1 MFTVIRPGQSLPN
14 QGRSQAYLV
23 CDNWDDWFSYRTM
36 FTLFVFDGAGVRH
49 RPGSV
54 KIGEVGLVG
63 GPGGPETPKGI
74 RFPTLPD
81 HFSQLESSVHFSLG
95 QDEDYYETLT
105 SLSYGLGVAVLK
117 ALCDCAY
124 DLDIFRRHKAENVM
138 STSLLR
144 SVREAAVLNR
154 LHRLA
159 HGNPIL
165 TKFEFQFM
173 FPPAPLGENEIPRV
187 PPIMHFNV
195 IPNSEPPTNL
205 HVLVGRNG
213 VGKTRCI
220 QSIINTILERDS
232 ETAPR
237 GQLMRLGGNSDE
249 WAFSRLVSVSFSAF
263 DSFELPPIGQ
273 QRTAATF
280 VGLRTQRQVDGKMLD
295 ELKTPDALAKD
306 FVDSLDVCRSGPRR
320 DRWLRAIQTLSTD
333 PLFRDTGV
341 ETLVEQDFDWEKRA
355 FRFFKLLSSGHAI
368 VLLTT
373 TRLVELVDEQTLVVL
388 DEPEGHLHPPLL
400 SAFIRTIA
408 DLLVARNG
416 FALISTHSPVV
427 LQEVP
432 RSCVWMLRREKT
444 VAAVERPPIETFG
457 ESAGILTRAVFGL
470 EVTNSGF
477 HQLVTAVSN
486 QPGTSYEAVEQ
497 HFGGQLGA
505 EAQALA
511 RGLVIRRNNP

>member
-1 MFTVIRPGQSLPN
+1 
-14 QGRSQAYLV
+14 
-23 CDNWDDWFSYRTM
+23 M

-63 GPGGPETPKGI
+63 GPGGPETPKGT
-74 RFPTLPD
+74 RFPTLHD
-81 HFSQLESSVHFSLG
+81 HFSHLDPSVHFSLG

-105 SLSYGLGVAVLK
+105 SLPHGLGVTVLK

-124 DLDIFRRHKAENVM
+124 DLGIFRRHKAEDVM
-138 STSLLR
+138 SVSLLR
-144 SVREAAVLNR
+144 SVHEPAVLNR

-159 HGNPIL
+159 HGNPVL
-165 TKFEFQFM
+165 TKFEFQFI
-173 FPPAPLGENEIPRV
+173 FPPAPWAENAIASV
-187 PPIMHFNV
+187 PPIMNFNV
-195 IPNSEPPTNL
+195 TPNSEPPTNL

-237 GQLMRLGGNSDE
+237 GRLIRLGENRDD

-263 DSFELPPIGQ
+263 DSFELPPVGQ

-280 VGLRTQRQVDGKMLD
+280 VGLRTQRPSDGKMVD
-295 ELKTPDALAKD
+295 ELKTPDALARD
-306 FVDSLDVCRSGPRR
+306 FVESLAVCRSGPRR
-320 DRWLRAIQTLSTD
+320 DRWLRAIKTLSTD
-333 PLFRDTGV
+333 PLFQETGV
-341 ETLVEQDFDWEKRA
+341 ETLVEYDFDWQDRA
-355 FRFFKLLSSGHAI
+355 YRFFRLLSSGHAI
-368 VLLTT
+368 VLLTA

-400 SAFIRTIA
+400 SAFIRTVA

-432 RSCVWMLRREKT
+432 SSCVWMLRRSRAQAT
-444 VAAVERPPIETFG
+444 VERPPIETFG
-457 ESAGILTRAVFGL
+457 ESAGVLTRAVFGL

-477 HQLVTAVSN
+477 HQLVAAVAN
-486 QPGTSYEAVEQ
+486 QPGTSFEAVEQ

-511 RGLVIRRNNP
+511 RGLVIRRNDP

>member
-1 MFTVIRPGQSLPN
+1 
-14 QGRSQAYLV
+14 
-23 CDNWDDWFSYRTM
+23 M

-54 KIGEVGLVG
+54 KIGEVELVG
-63 GPGGPETPKGI
+63 GSGGPETPKGT
-74 RFPTLPD
+74 RFPTLHD
-81 HFSQLESSVHFSLG
+81 HFSQLDPSVHFSLG

-105 SLSYGLGVAVLK
+105 NLSYGLGVTVLK

-124 DLDIFRRHKAENVM
+124 DLEIFRRHKAENVM
-138 STSLLR
+138 SVSLLR
-144 SVREAAVLNR
+144 SVHEPAVLNR

-159 HGNPIL
+159 HGNAVL

-173 FPPAPLGENEIPRV
+173 FPPAPLGENETPHV
-187 PPIMHFNV
+187 PPIMNFNV

-213 VGKTRCI
+213 AGKTRCI

-232 ETAPR
+232 DTAPR
-237 GQLMRLGGNSDE
+237 GQLMRLGENKDE

-263 DSFELPPIGQ
+263 DSFELPPVGQ

-280 VGLRTQRQVDGKMLD
+280 VGLRTQRQSDGKMLD
-295 ELKTPDALAKD
+295 ELKTPDALAND
-306 FVDSLDVCRSGPRR
+306 FVESLGVCRNGPRR

-333 PLFRDTGV
+333 PLFSETGV
-341 ETLVEQDFDWEKRA
+341 ETLVEHDFDWKDRA
-355 FRFFKLLSSGHAI
+355 YRFFKLLSSGHAI
-368 VLLTT
+368 VLLTA

-400 SAFIRTIA
+400 SAFIRTVS

-432 RSCVWMLRREKT
+432 RSCVWMLRRT
-444 VAAVERPPIETFG
+444 RTLAAVERPPIETFG
-457 ESAGILTRAVFGL
+457 ESAGVLTRAVFGL

-477 HQLVTAVSN
+477 HQLVAAVSN
-486 QPGTSYEAVEQ
+486 QPGTSFEAVEH

-511 RGLVIRRNNP
+511 RGLVIRRNDP

>member
-1 MFTVIRPGQSLPN
+1 
-14 QGRSQAYLV
+14 
-23 CDNWDDWFSYRTM
+23 M

-49 RPGSV
+49 SPGSV

-63 GPGGPETPKGI
+63 GPGGPETPKGT
-74 RFPTLPD
+74 RFPTLHD
-81 HFSQLESSVHFSLG
+81 HFSQLDPSVHFSLG

-105 SLSYGLGVAVLK
+105 SLSHGLGVTVLK

-124 DLDIFRRHKAENVM
+124 DLEIFRRHKAEAVM
-138 STSLLR
+138 SVSLLR
-144 SVREAAVLNR
+144 SVHEPAVLNR

-159 HGNPIL
+159 HGNPVL
-165 TKFEFQFM
+165 TKFEFQFI
-173 FPPAPLGENEIPRV
+173 FPPAPRAENEIPSV
-187 PPIMHFNV
+187 PPTMNFNV
-195 IPNSEPPTNL
+195 TPNSEPPTNL

-232 ETAPR
+232 DTAPR
-237 GQLMRLGGNSDE
+237 GHLMRLGENRDD

-263 DSFELPPIGQ
+263 DSFELPPVGQ

-280 VGLRTQRQVDGKMLD
+280 VGLRTQRPSDGKMID

-306 FVDSLDVCRSGPRR
+306 FVESLAVCRSGPRR
-320 DRWLRAIQTLSTD
+320 DRWLRAIKTLSTD
-333 PLFRDTGV
+333 PLFQETGV
-341 ETLVEQDFDWEKRA
+341 ETLVEYDFDWQDRA
-355 FRFFKLLSSGHAI
+355 YRFFRLLSSGHAI
-368 VLLTT
+368 VLLTA

-400 SAFIRTIA
+400 SAFIRTVA

-432 RSCVWMLRREKT
+432 RSCVWMLRRSRAQAT
-444 VAAVERPPIETFG
+444 VERPPIETFG
-457 ESAGILTRAVFGL
+457 ESAGVLTRAVFGL

-477 HQLVTAVSN
+477 HQLVAAVSN
-486 QPGTSYEAVEQ
+486 QPGTSFEDVEQ

-511 RGLVIRRNNP
+511 RGLVIRRNDP

>member
-1 MFTVIRPGQSLPN
+1 
-14 QGRSQAYLV
+14 
-23 CDNWDDWFSYRTM
+23 M

-49 RPGSV
+49 SPGSV

-63 GPGGPETPKGI
+63 GPGGPETSKGT
-74 RFPTLPD
+74 RFPTLHD
-81 HFSQLESSVHFSLG
+81 HFSQLDPSVHFSLG

-105 SLSYGLGVAVLK
+105 SLSHGLGVTVLK

-124 DLDIFRRHKAENVM
+124 DLEIFRRHKAEDVM
-138 STSLLR
+138 SVSLLR
-144 SVREAAVLNR
+144 SVHEPAVLNR

-159 HGNPIL
+159 HGNPVL
-165 TKFEFQFM
+165 TKFEFQFI
-173 FPPAPLGENEIPRV
+173 FPPAPRAENEIPSV
-187 PPIMHFNV
+187 PPTMNFNV
-195 IPNSEPPTNL
+195 TPNSEPPTNL

-232 ETAPR
+232 DTAPR
-237 GQLMRLGGNSDE
+237 GHLMRLGENRDD

-263 DSFELPPIGQ
+263 DSFELPPVGQ

-280 VGLRTQRQVDGKMLD
+280 VGLRTQRPSDGKMID

-306 FVDSLDVCRSGPRR
+306 FVESLAVCRSGPRR
-320 DRWLRAIQTLSTD
+320 DRWLRAIKTLSTD
-333 PLFRDTGV
+333 PLFQETGV
-341 ETLVEQDFDWEKRA
+341 ETLVEYDFDWQDRA
-355 FRFFKLLSSGHAI
+355 YRFFRLLSSGHAI
-368 VLLTT
+368 VLLTA

-400 SAFIRTIA
+400 SAFIRTVA

-432 RSCVWMLRREKT
+432 RSCVWMLRRSRAQAT
-444 VAAVERPPIETFG
+444 VERPPIETFG
-457 ESAGILTRAVFGL
+457 ESAGVLTRAVFGL

-477 HQLVTAVSN
+477 HQLVAAVSN
-486 QPGTSYEAVEQ
+486 QPGTSFEAVEQ

-511 RGLVIRRNNP
+511 RGLVIRRNDP

>member
-1 MFTVIRPGQSLPN
+1 MFTVIRPGQSVPN
-14 QGRSQAYLV
+14 SGRSHAYLV

-54 KIGEVGLVG
+54 KIGEVGLIGGAG
-63 GPGGPETPKGI
+63 GPDIPKGT
-74 RFPTLPD
+74 RFPTLED
-81 HFSQLESSVHFSLG
+81 RFSQLDPSVHFSLG

-105 SLSYGLGVAVLK
+105 GLSYGLGVTVLE

-124 DLDIFRRHKAENVM
+124 DLDIFRRHMAQEVM
-138 STSLLR
+138 SVSLLR
-144 SVREAAVLNR
+144 SVHESSVLNR

-165 TKFEFQFM
+165 TKFEFEFR
-173 FPPAPLGENEIPRV
+173 FPSAPLGENEIPRV
-187 PPIMHFNV
+187 PPIMNFNV

-232 ETAPR
+232 DTAPC
-237 GQLMRLGGNSDE
+237 GQLTRLGENRDE

-280 VGLRTQRQVDGKMLD
+280 VGLRTQRPSDGKMLD
-295 ELKTPDALAKD
+295 ELKTPDALAAD
-306 FVDSLDVCRSGPRR
+306 FVESLTVCRNGPRR

-333 PLFRDTGV
+333 PLFGETGV
-341 ETLVEQDFDWEKRA
+341 ETLVDHDFDWQDRA
-355 FRFFKLLSSGHAI
+355 RRFFKLLSSGHAI

-432 RSCVWMLRREKT
+432 RSCVWILRRT
-444 VAAVERPPIETFG
+444 RTLAAVERPSIETFG
-457 ESAGILTRAVFGL
+457 ESAGVLTREVFGL
-470 EVTNSGF
+470 EVSNSGF
-477 HQLVTAVSN
+477 HHLVAAVSN
-486 QPGTSYEAVEQ
+486 KPGTSYEAVER
-497 HFGGQLGA
+497 HFDGQLGA

-511 RGLVIRRNNP
+511 RGLVARRNNP

>member
-1 MFTVIRPGQSLPN
+1 
-14 QGRSQAYLV
+14 
-23 CDNWDDWFSYRTM
+23 M

-63 GPGGPETPKGI
+63 GPGGPETPKGT
-74 RFPTLPD
+74 RFPTLHD
-81 HFSQLESSVHFSLG
+81 HFSQLDPSVHFSLG

-105 SLSYGLGVAVLK
+105 NLSHGLGVTVLK

-124 DLDIFRRHKAENVM
+124 DLEIFRRHKAENVM
-138 STSLLR
+138 SVSLLR
-144 SVREAAVLNR
+144 SVHEPAVLNR

-159 HGNPIL
+159 HGNPEL
-165 TKFEFQFM
+165 TKFEFQFI
-173 FPPAPLGENEIPRV
+173 FPPAPRAENEIPSV
-187 PPIMHFNV
+187 PPIMNFNV
-195 IPNSEPPTNL
+195 TPNSEPPTNL

-232 ETAPR
+232 NTAPR
-237 GQLMRLGGNSDE
+237 GHLMRLGENRDD

-263 DSFELPPIGQ
+263 DSFELPPVGQ

-280 VGLRTQRQVDGKMLD
+280 VGLRTQRPSDGKMVD
-295 ELKTPDALAKD
+295 ELKTPDALARD
-306 FVDSLDVCRSGPRR
+306 FVESLAVCRSGPRR
-320 DRWLRAIQTLSTD
+320 DRWLRAIKTLSTD
-333 PLFRDTGV
+333 PLFQETGV
-341 ETLVEQDFDWEKRA
+341 ETLVEYDFDWQDRA
-355 FRFFKLLSSGHAI
+355 YRFFRLLSSGHAI
-368 VLLTT
+368 VLLTA

-400 SAFIRTIA
+400 SAFIRTVA

-432 RSCVWMLRREKT
+432 RSCVWMLRRSRAQAT
-444 VAAVERPPIETFG
+444 VERPPIETFG
-457 ESAGILTRAVFGL
+457 ESAGVLTRAVFGL

-477 HQLVTAVSN
+477 HQLVAAVSN
-486 QPGTSYEAVEQ
+486 QPGTSFEAVEQ

-511 RGLVIRRNNP
+511 RGLVIRRNDP